1 MNFTKWRHDN
11 ILEVIHS
18 NYSKSGNDRGKFIM
32 NDLMTSLNLSKR
44 CNIIRVIDIK
54 LYFFMIQ
61 DEIRTSI

>member
-1 MNFTKWRHDN
+1 
-11 ILEVIHS
+11 
-18 NYSKSGNDRGKFIM
+18 M

-54 LYFFMIQ
+54 LYIFMIQ